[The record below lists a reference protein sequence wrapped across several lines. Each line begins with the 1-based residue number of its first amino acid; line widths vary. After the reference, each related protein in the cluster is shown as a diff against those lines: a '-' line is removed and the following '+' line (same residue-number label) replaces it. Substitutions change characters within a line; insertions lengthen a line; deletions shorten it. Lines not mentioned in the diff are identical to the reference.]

1 MLVRLVRLSIGVAL
15 VLGLSLSCGGALEQQ
30 FRAGAAKVDITPKA
44 WPVPLI
50 GNFSFRPAVG
60 AHDPLHSRAIVLDD
74 GSVEL
79 AIAVVDSCYVARRV
93 LDQAKQLASDSTGIP
108 TSRMLIS
115 ATHTHTAPPA
125 AASEGTR
132 GIETQDLSENE
143 SAYGELLVRG
153 IADSIIEAHRRL
165 EPAEAGW
172 ASTELADEVFNRRWH
187 VEPGSIPPDPHGGTT
202 DLVRMN
208 PPRQSPDLI
217 RPAGPTDPE
226 IIFLS
231 VRTAAGEPLA
241 LLANYSLH
249 YVGGIPP
256 VQVSADYFGEFAR
269 QVTDRLGAGAGFVG
283 ILSNG
288 TSGDINNIDFT
299 KPRPDVAPF
308 EQARRV
314 AGKVADRVFD
324 AYPSIEHRGALSLA
338 MAEKELALGL
348 RKPTEERY
356 AHAKKVRAAI
366 DHAKFPREAI
376 YAQRAIDAFEGP
388 ESVDVKLQAL
398 RVGELGI
405 AALPFE
411 TFVETGL
418 DLKSKSP
425 LKPMFTI
432 ELANGAEKYLPTP
445 EHHDLGGYETW
456 LGTNIVERQA
466 SVKIA
471 EVLLELLNDVAVR

>member
-1 MLVRLVRLSIGVAL
+1 MAFVLHCRSIVVIL
-15 VLGLSLSCGGALEQQ
+15 LGLSLACGGEPAPI
-30 FRAGAAKVDITPKA
+30 FRAGAAKIDITPKA

-50 GNFSFRPAVG
+50 GNFSFRPATS

-74 GSVEL
+74 GSTQL

-93 LDQAKQLASDSTGIP
+93 LDRSKQLASDATAIP

-125 AASEGTR
+125 AAGEGTR
-132 GIETQDLSENE
+132 GIEDQDLSGNE
-143 SAYGELLVRG
+143 AAYGELLVRG

-187 VEPGSIPPDPHGGTT
+187 MKPGTIPLDPHGGTT

-208 PPRQSPDLI
+208 PPRQSPNLI
-217 RPAGPTDPE
+217 RPTGPTDPE
-226 IIFLS
+226 IMVLS
-231 VRTAAGEPLA
+231 IRTAAGKPLA

-256 VQVSADYFGEFAR
+256 DRVSADYFGEFAR
-269 QVTDRLGAGAGFVG
+269 QIADRLGAGDGFVG

-288 TSGDINNIDFT
+288 ASGDINNIDFS
-299 KPRPDVAPF
+299 KPRPNVEPF
-308 EQARRV
+308 EQVRKV

-324 AYPSIEHRGALSLA
+324 SYPAIEHRAALSLA
-338 MAEKELALGL
+338 MAERELTLGL
-348 RKPTEERY
+348 RRPTEEGY
-356 AHAKKVRAAI
+356 ESAKRIRSTI
-366 DHAKFPREAI
+366 DHSRFPRQAI

-398 RVGELGI
+398 RIGGLGI

-411 TFVETGL
+411 TFVEIGL
-418 DLKSKSP
+418 ELKSRSP
-425 LKPMFTI
+425 LKPTFTI

-445 EHHDLGGYETW
+445 EQHELGGYETW
-456 LGTNIVERQA
+456 LGTNIVEKQA
-466 SVKIA
+466 SVKITK
-471 EVLLELLNDVAVR
+471 VLFELLNEIAAH